1 MIVTSCEHVRT
12 ITATS
17 GLWRGSF
24 PQVAFMGRS
33 NVGKSSLINRL
44 LGARGLARTSKTPGR
59 TRAIQLFRVN
69 DRYDFVDLPG
79 YGYAR
84 VPRPMREEWQG
95 LIESYLEG
103 PSGPDLAVVL
113 VDSRRG
119 PSELDQEL
127 ITWLQS
133 RRIPA
138 RVVLTKID
146 KLPRAQR
153 GSVVLRTAAGLGLDP
168 GAPPLASSVITGD
181 GLNTLWKVLD
191 EALLHGGRGTLHP
204 HPAAHRAV
212 ATHRGHSGPQ
222 HQPPPVE
229 STKKKRT
236 RP

>member
-1 MIVTSCEHVRT
+1 MIVTSCEHIRT

-17 GLWRGSF
+17 GLRSDPF

-59 TRAIQLFRVN
+59 TRALQVFRVN
-69 DRYDFVDLPG
+69 GRYDFVDLPG

-113 VDSRRG
+113 VDGRRE
-119 PSELDQEL
+119 PSELDREL
-127 ITWLQS
+127 ITWLES

-138 RVVLTKID
+138 CVVLTKID
-146 KLPRAQR
+146 KLPRARR
-153 GSVVLRTAAGLGLDP
+153 GSAIASAAAGLGLEP
-168 GAPPLASSVITGD
+168 EAAPLASSAVTGD
-181 GLNTLWKVLD
+181 GLNALWKVLD
-191 EALLHGGRGTLHP
+191 EALAGGRRGTLHP
-204 HPAAHRAV
+204 HPAARRAV

-222 HQPPPVE
+222 IQPPPVE
-229 STKKKRT
+229 PTRKRT

>member
-1 MIVTSCEHVRT
+1 MIVTSSEHVRT

-17 GLWRGSF
+17 DLSRDPF

-59 TRAIQLFRVN
+59 TRAIQVFRVN

-84 VPRPMREEWQG
+84 VPRPMRKEWQG

-103 PSGPDLAVVL
+103 PWGPDLAIVL
-113 VDSRRG
+113 VDARRE
-119 PSELDQEL
+119 PSEVDQEL
-127 ITWLQS
+127 LTWLRS
-133 RRIPA
+133 RHIPA

-153 GSVVLRTAAGLGLDP
+153 GPAVTRTAAGLGLDAD
-168 GAPPLASSVITGD
+168 APPLASSVITGD
-181 GLNTLWKVLD
+181 GLNALWKVLD
-191 EALLHGGRGTLHP
+191 EALSRGGHGTLHP
-204 HPAAHRAV
+204 QPAAHRAE
-212 ATHRGHSGPQ
+212 ATHRVHSGPQ

-229 STKKKRT
+229 STRKRT